1 MHEGRRM
8 AFEAMTEQRATAPT
22 ALGFRAPQ
30 AGRYTLSLN
39 EQVSTTEGVLAVYLT
54 DHELGITDYD
64 LMYAAYEFEAVAAK
78 YNDTR
83 FTIRLVLDDNTG
95 GIATGVDVLDSKAEG
110 IYKFIYQGN
119 LYIYQ
124 DGIIY
129 DVTGRQIKSNIFKL

>member
-1 MHEGRRM
+1 
-8 AFEAMTEQRATAPT
+8 
-22 ALGFRAPQ
+22 
-30 AGRYTLSLN
+30 
-39 EQVSTTEGVLAVYLT
+39 
-54 DHELGITDYD
+54 
-64 LMYAAYEFEAVAAK
+64 MYAAYEFESLAAK

-95 GIATGVDVLDSKAEG
+95 GIATGVDVLDCKAEG